1 MYSFSS
7 PAEAPATNPTNM
19 KAFVFAALL
28 ALAAAAPRPDAD
40 SAELVHD
47 ERNQE
52 GDSYNTNV
60 EIDNGIVIQESG
72 SDDGVQ
78 GTYVFTAPN
87 GEVVELR
94 LVANEDGAVFDSPS
108 GHLPVAPVYT
118 GVAPEPVQAIHPVPE
133 HALEAIELAAQQR
146 AAGVEW
152 DEQGFVIED

>member
-47 ERNQE
+47 ERDQE
-52 GDSYNTNV
+52 GASYSTNV

-72 SDDGVQ
+72 DDDGVQ

-87 GEVVELR
+87 GETVELT
-94 LVANEDGAVFDSPS
+94 LVANENGAVFRSPS
-108 GHLPVAPVYT
+108 GHLPVD
-118 GVAPEPVQAIHPVPE
+118 PEPDEAIHPIPE
-133 HALEAIELAAQQR
+133 HALENIELAAQLR
-146 AAGVEW
+146 ASGVEW
-152 DEQGFVIED
+152 DEQGFVVDK

>member
-19 KAFVFAALL
+19 KAFVFVTLL

-47 ERNQE
+47 KRDQE
-52 GDSYNTNV
+52 GASYSIHV

-87 GEVVELR
+87 GETVELR
-94 LVANEDGAVFDSPS
+94 LVAGAGGSVVESPS
-108 GHLPVAPVYT
+108 GHLPVAPL
-118 GVAPEPVQAIHPVPE
+118 PVQAIHPVPQ
-133 HALEAIELAAQQR
+133 HALEAIELAAQLR
-146 AAGVEW
+146 ADGVEW
-152 DEQGFVIED
+152 DEQGFVIDN

>member
-19 KAFVFAALL
+19 KAIVFAALL
-28 ALAAAAPRPDAD
+28 ALAAAAPRPDDD
-40 SAELVHD
+40 SAELTHD
-47 ERNQE
+47 ERYQE
-52 GDSYNTNV
+52 GASYNTNV
-60 EIDNGIVIQESG
+60 EIDNGIVISESG
-72 SDDGVQ
+72 DDDGVQ

-94 LVANEDGAVFDSPS
+94 LVANEGGAVFESPS
-108 GHLPVAPVYT
+108 GHLPVAP
-118 GVAPEPVQAIHPVPE
+118 EPVEAIHPVPQ

-152 DEQGFVIED
+152 DEQGFVVDK